1 MKLNK
6 TLTLNLIIIVIFMVI
21 SFKFNAYLGNT
32 LLSLFIL
39 YKLYSLRAYFYA
51 MVGNTNFSKGQ
62 KDKALQ
68 WFKKA
73 SETKNCSPR
82 IATSYAYLLL
92 KEKDVSGS
100 KEILDKLISKDKL
113 KLEEESIIKM
123 TLALVYWKEG
133 NIDLAVE
140 TLENV
145 YSKFKNSTLYES
157 LGYLLIIQGDYNKAL
172 DFNLEGID
180 YDAGND
186 VIKDNL
192 AQSYYHLE
200 DYDKALEIYEKLT
213 SKGTAFAEPYYYHAL
228 ILEKNGEIEKAKEML
243 KTSLTFKESFLSN
256 LSKDTMESELNK
268 LNEAY

>member
-6 TLTLNLIIIVIFMVI
+6 TLTLNLIIIIICMVI
-21 SFKFNAYLGNT
+21 SFKFNPYLGNG
-32 LLSLFIL
+32 LLSIFIL
-39 YKLYSLRAYFYA
+39 YKLYSLRSYFYA
-51 MVGNTNFSKGQ
+51 MMGNTNYAKGQ
-62 KDKALQ
+62 KNKALQ
-68 WFKKA
+68 YFKKA
-73 SETKNCSPR
+73 SEIKNCSPR

-92 KEKDVSGS
+92 KEKEVHSS
-100 KEILDKLISKDKL
+100 KEILDKLLSKNNL

-123 TLALVYWKEG
+123 TLALVYWKED

-140 TLENV
+140 TLEKV

-172 DFNLEGID
+172 EFNLEAID
-180 YDAGND
+180 YDDGND

-200 DYDKALEIYEKLT
+200 NYDKSEEIYEKLT
-213 SKGTAFAEPYYYHAL
+213 SKGAAFAEPYYYYGL
-228 ILEKNGEIEKAKEML
+228 ILEKNGEIEKSKDML
-243 KTSLTFKESFLSN
+243 KSSLTFKESFLSS
-256 LSKDTMESELNK
+256 LSKDIIESELNK